1 MAGGLCFTVVTR
13 APKPGAA
20 PTPRSQ
26 LLLLE
31 GQRGVNMSW
40 LGAGALIIIGFN
52 MKLILFLN
60 SNGRQERAH

>member
-1 MAGGLCFTVVTR
+1 MEKVAGGLCFTVVTR

-52 MKLILFLN
+52 MK
-60 SNGRQERAH
+60 